1 MFEAIKRAIIRR
13 SKEIIREEA
22 YELIEEGVPKLNEN
36 LQEKRGMALN
46 IEEEKMEKQAKRV
59 VDELLEE
66 HLNR

>member
-1 MFEAIKRAIIRR
+1 MFEAIKWAIIRR

-59 VDELLEE
+59 VDELLDE